1 VLCYGG
7 RTAQSGALGSGRCGT
22 GVSGATQHASLDH
35 ERRSTVSNPDV
46 TWLIGGPQG
55 GGINVSAET
64 FARAIVRGGLRVFA
78 NIEYH
83 SNIMGEHSYYRVRIS
98 DRDRHS
104 ILDRVSIVVALD
116 EETLVGE
123 PHAKFTAHR
132 GHVRELIPGGAV
144 VYDAGIKLDPAALGR
159 EDIRLYPVPYQDL
172 LRQTLREFGREDQ
185 LSRLRV
191 MMNTIAVGAS
201 LAVLDYDLRLF
212 GDVIREGFTGR
223 RREVAEM
230 NVRAAA
236 LGYDY
241 VRQTFGNDF
250 PFKVHPRS
258 SPDGS
263 AARPMLLRGMHA
275 CAIGKIK
282 AGLAIQTY
290 YPISPATDESVYL
303 EAQQRNYDLVVV
315 QTEDEISAINM
326 AVGAAHAG
334 VRAATST
341 SGPGVSLMVEGIG
354 FASMTEA
361 PGPVLFFWQ
370 RGGPSTGLPTREE
383 QADLRFALQLAHGES
398 PHIVVAPGDPQEI
411 FDDSFESF
419 NWADRYQMP
428 VVVMLDKYLSTAHWT
443 IDELKTE
450 GLTID
455 RGLVWHPNGTGERYL
470 RYAFTETGVSPRAIP
485 GQEGGI
491 FWSTTDE
498 HDPEGH
504 ITEDATNRIKMM
516 EKRMG
521 KLDLA
526 AREIPVERK
535 LRLHGPAD
543 ADVTVIGWG
552 STKGVI
558 LDALEELN
566 SRGDLR
572 WNYLQVRLLRPFPSA
587 EVAEILQRARR
598 TVLVE
603 CNYTCQLGHLIRE
616 MTGIAVDHEVPKYDG
631 RPFSQEEL
639 IEALEKAI
647 ATGERRVVVSHLSA

>member
-1 VLCYGG
+1 MQ
-7 RTAQSGALGSGRCGT
+7 RN
-22 GVSGATQHASLDH
+22 
-35 ERRSTVSNPDV
+35 RRDIVGNPDV
-46 TWLIGGPQG
+46 SWLIGGPQG
-55 GGINVSAET
+55 SGINVSAET
-64 FARAIVRGGLRVFA
+64 FARAMVRGGLRVFA

-98 DRDRHS
+98 DTDRHS
-104 ILDRVSIVVALD
+104 ILDRVNLVVALD

-123 PHAKFTAHR
+123 PHVKFT
-132 GHVRELIPGGAV
+132 GHQGHLVELVPGGAA
-144 VYDAGIKLDPAALGR
+144 VYDAAIKLDRARIGR
-159 EDIRLYPVPYQDL
+159 DDVHLYPVPYQDI
-172 LRQTLREFGREDQ
+172 LRQTLKEFNREDQ

-201 LAVLDYDLRLF
+201 LAVLDYDVALF
-212 GDVIREGFTGR
+212 CEVIREGFTGR
-223 RREVAEM
+223 RAQVAEM
-230 NVRAAA
+230 NARAAV
-236 LGYDY
+236 LGFEY
-241 VRQTFGNDF
+241 VRQNYGNGF
-250 PFKVHPRS
+250 AYHVHPRL
-258 SPDGS
+258 PTNGERP
-263 AARPMLLRGMHA
+263 RPMLMRGMHA
-275 CAIGKIK
+275 CALGKIK

-290 YPISPATDESVYL
+290 YPISPATDESVFL
-303 EAQQRNYDLVVV
+303 ESQQRNYDLVVV
-315 QTEDEISAINM
+315 QTEDEIAAINM

-370 RGGPSTGLPTREE
+370 RGGPSTGLPTRQE

-398 PHIVVAPGDPQEI
+398 PHLVVAPGDPQEI

-428 VVVMLDKYLSTAHWT
+428 VVVLLDKYLSSAHWT
-443 IDELKTE
+443 IDQLDIANR
-450 GLTID
+450 TID
-455 RGLVWHPNGTGERYL
+455 RGVLWHPNGGGEKYL
-470 RYAFTETGVSPRAIP
+470 RYAFTESGISPRAMP

-521 KLDLA
+521 KLALA

-535 LRLHGPAD
+535 LRLYGPAD
-543 ADVTVIGWG
+543 AEVTVIGWG
-552 STKGVI
+552 STKGAI
-558 LDALEELN
+558 LDALAELDGVGG
-566 SRGDLR
+566 RR
-572 WNYLQVRLLRPFPSA
+572 WNFLQIRLLRPFPTDEVSA
-587 EVAEILQRARR
+587 ILRRAQK
-598 TVLVE
+598 TIVVE
-603 CNYTCQLGHLIRE
+603 NNYTCQLANLIRE
-616 MTGIAVDHEVPKYDG
+616 ATGFSVDHEVPKYDG

-639 IEALEKAI
+639 VEALSEVI
-647 ATGERRVVVSHLSA
+647 ATGQRRVFVSHLSA

>member
-1 VLCYGG
+1 M
-7 RTAQSGALGSGRCGT
+7 
-22 GVSGATQHASLDH
+22 
-35 ERRSTVSNPDV
+35 SNQDV
-46 TWLIGGPQG
+46 TWLFGGPQG
-55 GGINVSAET
+55 SGINVSAEL
-64 FARAIVRGGLRVFA
+64 FARAIVRGGLRVFS

-98 DRDRHS
+98 EEDRHS
-104 ILDRVSIVVALD
+104 ILDRVNVVVALD
-116 EETLVGE
+116 EETLLGE
-123 PHAKFTAHR
+123 PHRTFT
-132 GHVRELIPGGAV
+132 GHQGHLVELVPGGAAIF
-144 VYDAGIKLDPAALGR
+144 DASIRLEPAEILARTGR
-159 EDIRLYPVPYQDL
+159 DDILLYPVPYQEI
-172 LRQTLREFGREDQ
+172 LRQTLREFAKEDQ
-185 LSRLRV
+185 LSKLRV
-191 MMNTIAVGAS
+191 MENTIAVGAS
-201 LAVLDYDLRLF
+201 LAVLDYDVDLF
-212 GDVIREGFTGR
+212 CDVIREGFKGR
-223 RREVAEM
+223 RRDVGEM
-230 NVRAAA
+230 NARAAM
-236 LGYDY
+236 LGFAY
-241 VRQTFGNDF
+241 VRQNFGTDFAYQVHSRRQPNDQQ
-250 PFKVHPRS
+250 P
-258 SPDGS
+258 
-263 AARPMLLRGMHA
+263 RPMLIRGVHA

-282 AGLAIQTY
+282 AGLGMQTY

-303 EAQQRNYDLVVV
+303 ESQQRNYDLVVV

-398 PHIVVAPGDPQEI
+398 PHLVVAPGDPQEI

-443 IDELKTE
+443 IDGLAMADLK
-450 GLTID
+450 ID
-455 RGLVWHPNGTGERYL
+455 RGALWHPNGDGTRYL
-470 RYAFTETGVSPRAIP
+470 RYAFTESGVSPRSLP

-504 ITEDATNRIKMM
+504 ITEDATNRMRMM

-521 KLDLA
+521 KLELA
-526 AREIPVERK
+526 AREIPSERK
-535 LRLHGPAD
+535 LRLYGPAN
-543 ADVTVIGWG
+543 ADLTVIGWG
-552 STKGVI
+552 STKGSI
-558 LDALEELN
+558 LDALAVLN
-566 SRGDLR
+566 DQSDLI
-572 WNYLQVRLLRPFPSA
+572 WNYLQIRLLRPFPTD
-587 EVAEILQRARR
+587 EVSRILRQARK

-603 CNYTCQLGHLIRE
+603 NNYTCQLGHLIRE
-616 MTGIAVDHEVPKYDG
+616 MTGISVDHEVPKYDG

-639 IEALEKAI
+639 VEALQKVV